1 MLYYASAFLK
11 ELRNLLDCFS
21 TYDIPISV
29 EGKKIEKVSLEKNE
43 TGEYS
48 INIVLCKTEKEDVH
62 RIG

>member
-1 MLYYASAFLK
+1 MLYYASDFLK

-29 EGKKIEKVSLEKNE
+29 KGKRIEKVSLEKNE

-48 INIVLCKTEKEDVH
+48 INIVLSQ
-62 RIG
+62 